1 MTILLSYLFLCSAI
15 SKVLLLCNIFT
26 NILSQWLLSPILDL
40 PKPRN
45 FIPRGYY
52 SFESTFSTPDELHS
66 YFRTESASGLN
77 YLQCWSIHSPW
88 SFTKLWGCENETL
101 PLKSF
106 TRHKVQCTRW
116 QKAQFLNQDARP
128 LILEFSSVQSLSHVQ
143 LFVTPWTAARQ
154 ASLSITNSRSLPKP
168 MSIESV
174 MPSNHLILYGLSSC
188 PQSFP
193 ASGSSQMSQL
203 FTSGGQILEFQL
215 QHPSFQWIF
224 RTGGL
229 VGSPCSPR
237 DSREP
242 SPTSQFK
249 SISPSAL
256 SLLYSATLTS
266 IHDYWKKT

>member
-1 MTILLSYLFLCSAI
+1 MTPPLW
-15 SKVLLLCNIFT
+15 
-26 NILSQWLLSPILDL
+26 QEE
-40 PKPRN
+40 R
-45 FIPRGYY
+45 
-52 SFESTFSTPDELHS
+52 
-66 YFRTESASGLN
+66 RTEEPLDESERGQWKSWFKINIQKMKIMAFGPITYDKQMGKQWKQWQTLFSWAPKS
-77 YLQCWSIHSPW
+77 LQMVTVAMKLKDACSLEE
-88 SFTKLWGCENETL
+88 KLWL
-101 PLKSF
+101 AS
-106 TRHKVQCTRW
+106 VQFSCSVVSDSLRPHGL
-116 QKAQFLNQDARP
+116 QHARP
-128 LILEFSSVQSLSHVQ
+128 SCPTPIPIAYSISCPCHQWCHPTISSSVIPCSSH
-143 LFVTPWTAARQ
+143 
-154 ASLSITNSRSLPKP
+154 I
-168 MSIESV
+168 
-174 MPSNHLILYGLSSC
+174 
-188 PQSFP
+188 QSFP
-193 ASGSSQMSQL
+193 ASGSFEMSQL